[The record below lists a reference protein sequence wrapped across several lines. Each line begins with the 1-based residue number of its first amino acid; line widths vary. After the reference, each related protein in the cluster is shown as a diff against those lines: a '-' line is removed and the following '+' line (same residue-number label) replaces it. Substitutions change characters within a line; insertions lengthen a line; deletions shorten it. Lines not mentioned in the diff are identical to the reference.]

1 MAYIVCKMTKINVC
15 RICLV
20 QEFQEACLLPK
31 ANKQLEIIYEKFT
44 NKPFKT
50 EDGRPS
56 SVCRICCHLLLKCQR
71 FVESAVKAD
80 EKLQQLWSS
89 GVEITEQSLSTIDR
103 KFVFASF
110 TRSPVSTTN
119 VTAENTVEIQV
130 EVKREGEKLSGDVI
144 EEDPTDTQTSTRQS
158 DWVKL
163 KTEKPPSG
171 DPLQLADVHEENVF
185 DIKIENYV
193 DESDVSE
200 NSNFVKCGPQNEEE
214 RATMSAS
221 PVRLRH
227 ECAACCRGFESA
239 SELYQHNR
247 DHDESSAEFE
257 CAACHIRCRTA
268 ADLKRHEDVDHQRY
282 PGDSLYGKSKPK
294 GLAKHT
300 TTPENTS
307 SKEKARARN
316 QAPHAINIDTIKI
329 EPSVGPYPKRNNRRN
344 TILKTPKKES
354 NSTSIPKGLIIN
366 SKNPRFSCE
375 ICGKHFLHKSV
386 ATRHIYTH
394 SANKP
399 HSCEYCEKT
408 FAQKGALVNHAR
420 IHTGEKPF
428 SCMYCKKTF
437 TGKAACKYH
446 EKLHTGEKPFSCD
459 TCGKKFPQKSTL
471 NSHVKIHSGEKPY
484 SCEICGRAFVLKA
497 NLTCHVR
504 SHTGEKL
511 FSCDICGK
519 SFARKFHLLE
529 HTTSHTGEKPFSCDF
544 CAKAFAAKSILKIHL
559 RIHTGEKPYTCRYCG
574 KSFIQNGKLKV
585 HERMHTGE
593 KPYACEYCPKT
604 FLLKLGLDTHRRT
617 HTGEKPFPCPIC
629 GKYFSD
635 RSVVAR
641 HKKLH
646 ADKLPFSCDHC
657 GKSFSTKRDVTRHI
671 NTHTNERRPHV
682 KKQNAFK
689 NEFKTDEFTVKS

>member
-282 PGDSLYGKSKPK
+282 PGDSLYGIPAIKRIQDLQIPIPGPLLEFASSTEKIKAPNETITKGMTAIEKPIDI
-294 GLAKHT
+294 AKLQAGRNIEMFT
-300 TTPENTS
+300 ENVIALYNKRIDNIKDNPDS
-307 SKEKARARN
+307 SK
-316 QAPHAINIDTIKI
+316 Q
-329 EPSVGPYPKRNNRRN
+329 
-344 TILKTPKKES
+344 
-354 NSTSIPKGLIIN
+354 STFIFP
-366 SKNPRFSCE
+366 CQ
-375 ICGKHFLHKSV
+375 
-386 ATRHIYTH
+386 
-394 SANKP
+394 
-399 HSCEYCEKT
+399 YCEETFTDKMVLKDHTKTQHAHLKFKCSYCDKT
-408 FAQKGALVNHAR
+408 FAKKYVLT
-420 IHTGEKPF
+420 IHERV
-428 SCMYCKKTF
+428 
-437 TGKAACKYH
+437 
-446 EKLHTGEKPFSCD
+446 HTGEKPFSCD
-459 TCGKKFPQKSTL
+459 YCLKKYSRIDDLKSHIKVHTGEKPFSCEYCKKSYTRMYYLKNHMKIHTGENVFSCGYCQKTFFQKDVFRSHLRIHTGQDKIECGSCGKTF
-471 NSHVKIHSGEKPY
+471 SHKNYLKIHSRVHTGEKPY
-484 SCEICGRAFVLKA
+484 SCEICGKSFAQKVVLTRHMLLHMNNETFSCEFCKKSFTQKYYLKRHMKVHSA
-497 NLTCHVR
+497 EKPYVCNHCGKRFNFKINLVYHERV
-504 SHTGEKL
+504 HTGEKPC
-511 FSCDICGK
+511 SCEFCGK
-519 SFARKFHLLE
+519 SFARRSHLKNHLK
-529 HTTSHTGEKPFSCDF
+529 THTGEKPFSCE
-544 CAKAFAAKSILKIHL
+544 H
-559 RIHTGEKPYTCRYCG
+559 CG
-574 KSFIQNGKLKV
+574 KDFAIKGNLISHI
-585 HERMHTGE
+585 
-593 KPYACEYCPKT
+593 
-604 FLLKLGLDTHRRT
+604 RT
-617 HTGEKPFPCPIC
+617 HTGK
-629 GKYFSD
+629 
-635 RSVVAR
+635 
-641 HKKLH
+641 
-646 ADKLPFSCDHC
+646 
-657 GKSFSTKRDVTRHI
+657 
-671 NTHTNERRPHV
+671 
-682 KKQNAFK
+682 
-689 NEFKTDEFTVKS
+689 